1 VKHRHIRHIRR
12 REQRARRIDKRDDTE
27 ETLEW
32 TGQRAGG
39 SRGEACEISELRV
52 RFIKDDLDELY
63 WDSK

>member
-1 VKHRHIRHIRR
+1 VSS
-12 REQRARRIDKRDDTE
+12 ARRIDKRDDTE
-27 ETLEW
+27 DTLEW

-39 SRGEACEISELRV
+39 SRGEAYEISELRV